1 MSEQPDWTEQAR
13 RLIAGLGGMLSAEPP
28 HGAGPSSATSSGS
41 CRWCPLCQAAA
52 GLRGERPEVT
62 TAMADL
68 LTTAAAALRAYAAP
82 AAAEESAA
90 AEERAAPAEPP
101 RQEPDRSTG
110 AGPGVQ
116 RIEIA

>member
-52 GLRGERPEVT
+52 FSYSINHSANGMRWRGTGNGVVSCELFAATRRPSSKHARPPRT
-62 TAMADL
+62 TNISQ
-68 LTTAAAALRAYAAP
+68 LTTAFPLPLLRSLIP
-82 AAAEESAA
+82 HE
-90 AEERAAPAEPP
+90 
-101 RQEPDRSTG
+101 G
-110 AGPGVQ
+110 
-116 RIEIA
+116 